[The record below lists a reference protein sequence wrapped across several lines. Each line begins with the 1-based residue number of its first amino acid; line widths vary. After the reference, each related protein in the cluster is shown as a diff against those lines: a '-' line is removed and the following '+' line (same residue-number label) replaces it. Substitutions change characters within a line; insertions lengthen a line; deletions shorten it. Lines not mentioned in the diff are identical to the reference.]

1 MSTKFSVM
9 IEHFAQTFCDFVKSL
24 WSTPAHVI
32 RVNHNLSI
40 EEFTELLAY
49 EEREDEFPVEYQ
61 TKQRV
66 HRVMHNHIPTNPFRV
81 TVRISKMNT
90 PNDKDL
96 LEEMAMCVEMES
108 PTSFPTTPFSRA
120 RIMNRSSDRTIYT
133 MFAARDRLRLE
144 AQSSSKDEYS
154 RNAALQARTSGQCAV
169 FDPNQK
175 SDGLAL
181 TCGNHCAMKVGTGHC
196 CSCRSMLSIRTN
208 TFVYIEFS
216 VTVSGSQIP
225 TLCVGL
231 APPDCPLNVMVG
243 SWQRSVG
250 LFSDGQLLV
259 NSRWFPD
266 ISNSNFLRRPK
277 ISAGTTMGVLVHLKD
292 PGSVVEYDENG
303 LEIESNLLS
312 STQNDINSPDREI
325 NNIFTAYDYL
335 INISNNIKSNYFET
349 NKTKVKN
356 KIKKNNNSNVYDENN
371 KLSVP
376 IIKSEKE
383 AKEINPTKNEITINL
398 NSETIPSEKSRK
410 SEGNDTI
417 NGTDNNNNNDNNN
430 NCNSNN
436 DNENDS
442 KNNNNYN
449 NVSIDNNNNN
459 NKDNNNNNNNVNE
472 SNTEKEKSQLSI
484 KWNINGQQIKYS
496 SDALDSVSDID
507 SLKAPLYPTVSLLS
521 EDTRVWCRFCEADIV
536 YRDRAVVG
544 APKGVR
550 VYCLDGS
557 LLLDEND

>member
-1 MSTKFSVM
+1 MSFQEQLMCTKFSVM
-9 IEHFAQTFCDFVKSL
+9 IEHFAQVFCDFVKSL
-24 WSTPAHVI
+24 WSTPAHAI
-32 RVNHNLSI
+32 RVNHALSI

-49 EEREDEFPVEYQ
+49 EERDDEFPGEYQ

-66 HRVMHNHIPTNPFRV
+66 HRVMHNHIPTNPFKV

-90 PNDKDL
+90 PIDKDL
-96 LEEMAMCVEMES
+96 SEEMAMCVEMES

-181 TCGNHCAMKVGTGHC
+181 TCGNHCAMKVGTGQC
-196 CSCRSMLSIRTN
+196 CSCRSMLPIRTN
-208 TFVYIEFS
+208 TYVYLEFS

-243 SWQRSVG
+243 SWPRSVG

-259 NSRWFPD
+259 DSRWFPD
-266 ISNSNFLRRPK
+266 ISYSNFIRRPK
-277 ISAGTTMGVLVHLKD
+277 ISAGTTMGVLVHLRD
-292 PGSVVEYDENG
+292 PGSIRAYDDCGVEMEP
-303 LEIESNLLS
+303 ELLPRV
-312 STQNDINSPDREI
+312 QHDLHSPEREI
-325 NNIFTAYDYL
+325 GNIWTIYDYVVNL
-335 INISNNIKSNYFET
+335 GNNVRKNYFESK
-349 NKTKVKN
+349 KTKRTVNINYPNSLGGQIPINSDKDEKEKN
-356 KIKKNNNSNVYDENN
+356 
-371 KLSVP
+371 
-376 IIKSEKE
+376 SEKQE
-383 AKEINPTKNEITINL
+383 KASLVNNEITLFERCIKDL
-398 NSETIPSEKSRK
+398 D
-410 SEGNDTI
+410 GNPI
-417 NGTDNNNNNDNNN
+417 
-430 NCNSNN
+430 SNN
-436 DNENDS
+436 DNKNGND
-442 KNNNNYN
+442 
-449 NVSIDNNNNN
+449 D
-459 NKDNNNNNNNVNE
+459 D
-472 SNTEKEKSQLSI
+472 EKGQLLI

-496 SDALDSVSDID
+496 SNALETVSDID

-536 YRDRAVVG
+536 YRDRAVIG

>member
-1 MSTKFSVM
+1 MCTKFSVM

-24 WSTPAHVI
+24 WSTPVHAI
-32 RVNHNLSI
+32 RVNHALSI

-49 EEREDEFPVEYQ
+49 EERDDELPVEYQ

-66 HRVMHNHIPTNPFRV
+66 HRVMHNHIPTNPFKV

-90 PNDKDL
+90 PSDKDQV
-96 LEEMAMCVEMES
+96 EEMAMCVEMES

-181 TCGNHCAMKVGTGHC
+181 TCGNHCAMKVGTGQC
-196 CSCRSMLSIRTN
+196 CSCRSMLPIRTN
-208 TFVYIEFS
+208 TYVYLEFS

-243 SWQRSVG
+243 SWPRSVG

-259 NSRWFPD
+259 DSRWFPD
-266 ISNSNFLRRPK
+266 ISYSNFLRRPK
-277 ISAGTTMGVLVHLKD
+277 ISAGTTMGVLVHLRD
-292 PGSVVEYDENG
+292 PGSIRTYDDCG
-303 LEIESNLLS
+303 VEIESGLLPFV
-312 STQNDINSPDREI
+312 QHDLNSPEREI
-325 NNIFTAYDYL
+325 GNIWTMYDYVVSFG
-335 INISNNIKSNYFET
+335 NDVKKNYFESRKKKQIV
-349 NKTKVKN
+349 NIKN
-356 KIKKNNNSNVYDENN
+356 VS
-371 KLSVP
+371 KLDGEVP
-376 IIKSEKE
+376 IKSDKDG
-383 AKEINPTKNEITINL
+383 KEITFEKQEKASPVKTPVKTEMILFERSTKDLDGSKINEI
-398 NSETIPSEKSRK
+398 
-410 SEGNDTI
+410 
-417 NGTDNNNNNDNNN
+417 DNKNDN
-430 NCNSNN
+430 
-436 DNENDS
+436 DEG
-442 KNNNNYN
+442 
-449 NVSIDNNNNN
+449 
-459 NKDNNNNNNNVNE
+459 
-472 SNTEKEKSQLSI
+472 EKGQLLI

-496 SDALDSVSDID
+496 SNALDTVSDID
-507 SLKAPLYPTVSLLS
+507 SLKAPLYPTVSILS